1 MTTKVVAQPWYD
13 MAIQDKFSIQ
23 VDELTF
29 HILDELGKP
38 IINDDLT
45 PMKFRSLR
53 ELDFVTDYL
62 ELDDLEVIQWL
73 VTTKKWQ
80 YL

>member
-13 MAIQDKFSIQ
+13 MAIQDKFNIQ
-23 VDELTF
+23 IDELTF

-45 PMKFRSLR
+45 PMKFRSLL
-53 ELDFVTDYL
+53 ELDFITDYID
-62 ELDDLEVIQWL
+62 LDDLEIIHD
-73 VTTKKWQ
+73 K
-80 YL
+80 

>member
-1 MTTKVVAQPWYD
+1 MITKVVAQPWYD
-13 MAIQDKFSIQ
+13 IAIQDKFSIQ

-38 IINDDLT
+38 IVNDDLT

-53 ELDFVTDYL
+53 ELDFVTDYID
-62 ELDDLEVIQWL
+62 LDDLEVI
-73 VTTKKWQ
+73 
-80 YL
+80 

>member
-1 MTTKVVAQPWYD
+1 MKTKVVVQPWYD

-38 IINDDLT
+38 IVNDDLT

-62 ELDDLEVIQWL
+62 ELDDLEVIQ
-73 VTTKKWQ
+73 
-80 YL
+80 

>member
-23 VDELTF
+23 IDELTF

-38 IINDDLT
+38 IISDDLT
-45 PMKFRSLR
+45 PMKFRSLL
-53 ELDFVTDYL
+53 ELDFITDYID
-62 ELDDLEVIQWL
+62 LDDLEVI
-73 VTTKKWQ
+73 
-80 YL
+80 

>member
-1 MTTKVVAQPWYD
+1 MKTKIVAQPWYD

-45 PMKFRSLR
+45 PMKFRSLL

-62 ELDDLEVIQWL
+62 ELDDLEVIQ
-73 VTTKKWQ
+73 
-80 YL
+80 

>member
-1 MTTKVVAQPWYD
+1 MTTCKVVAQPWYD
-13 MAIQDKFSIQ
+13 MAVQDKFSIQ

-38 IINDDLT
+38 IVNDDLT

-62 ELDDLEVIQWL
+62 ELDDLEVI
-73 VTTKKWQ
+73 
-80 YL
+80 

>member
-29 HILDELGKP
+29 HILDELGKS
-38 IINDDLT
+38 IVNDDLT
-45 PMKFRSLR
+45 QMKFRSLR
-53 ELDFVTDYL
+53 E
-62 ELDDLEVIQWL
+62 
-73 VTTKKWQ
+73 
-80 YL
+80 

>member
-1 MTTKVVAQPWYD
+1 MKTKVVAQPWYD

-38 IINDDLT
+38 IVNDDLT

-53 ELDFVTDYL
+53 ESDFITDYI
-62 ELDDLEVIQWL
+62 ELDDLEVI
-73 VTTKKWQ
+73 
-80 YL
+80 

>member
-13 MAIQDKFSIQ
+13 MAIQDKFSIK

-53 ELDFVTDYL
+53 ELDFITDYL
-62 ELDDLEVIQWL
+62 ELDDLEIIQ
-73 VTTKKWQ
+73 
-80 YL
+80 

>member
-1 MTTKVVAQPWYD
+1 MKTKVVAQPWYD

-38 IINDDLT
+38 IVNDDLT

-62 ELDDLEVIQWL
+62 ELDDLEVIQ
-73 VTTKKWQ
+73 
-80 YL
+80 

>member
-1 MTTKVVAQPWYD
+1 MTTKVIVQPWYD

-29 HILDELGKP
+29 HILDEFGKP
-38 IINDDLT
+38 IVNDDLT

-53 ELDFVTDYL
+53 ELDFITDYL
-62 ELDDLEVIQWL
+62 ELDDLEIIQ
-73 VTTKKWQ
+73 
-80 YL
+80 

>member
-1 MTTKVVAQPWYD
+1 MTTKVIAQPWYD

-38 IINDDLT
+38 IVNDDLT

-53 ELDFVTDYL
+53 ELDFITDYL
-62 ELDDLEVIQWL
+62 ELDDLEIIQ
-73 VTTKKWQ
+73 
-80 YL
+80 

>member
-1 MTTKVVAQPWYD
+1 MKTKIVAQPWYD

-38 IINDDLT
+38 IVNDDLT

-62 ELDDLEVIQWL
+62 ELDDLEVIQ
-73 VTTKKWQ
+73 
-80 YL
+80 

>member
-1 MTTKVVAQPWYD
+1 MKTCKVVAQPWYD
-13 MAIQDKFSIQ
+13 MAVKDKFSIQ

-38 IINDDLT
+38 IVNDDLT

-53 ELDFVTDYL
+53 ELDFIIDYL
-62 ELDDLEVIQWL
+62 ELDDLEVIQ
-73 VTTKKWQ
+73 
-80 YL
+80 

>member
-1 MTTKVVAQPWYD
+1 MTTKVIVQPWYD
-13 MAIQDKFSIQ
+13 IAVQDKFSIQ

-38 IINDDLT
+38 IVNDDLT

-53 ELDFVTDYL
+53 ELDFITDYI
-62 ELDDLEVIQWL
+62 ELDDLEVI
-73 VTTKKWQ
+73 
-80 YL
+80 

>member
-1 MTTKVVAQPWYD
+1 MTTKVIVQPWYD
-13 MAIQDKFSIQ
+13 MAVQDKFSIQ

-38 IINDDLT
+38 IVNDDLT

-53 ELDFVTDYL
+53 ELDFITDYI
-62 ELDDLEVIQWL
+62 ELDDLEIIQWL
-73 VTTKKWQ
+73 LHYHVKN
-80 YL
+80 

>member
-1 MTTKVVAQPWYD
+1 MNSKIVVQPWYD
-13 MAIQDKFSIQ
+13 MAVKSKFSIQ

-38 IINDDLT
+38 IVNDDLT

-53 ELDFVTDYL
+53 ELDFITDYI
-62 ELDDLEVIQWL
+62 ELDDLEITQ
-73 VTTKKWQ
+73 
-80 YL
+80 

>member
-38 IINDDLT
+38 IVNDDLT

>member
-1 MTTKVVAQPWYD
+1 MKTCKVIAQPWYD

-38 IINDDLT
+38 IVNDDLT

-62 ELDDLEVIQWL
+62 ELDDLEVI
-73 VTTKKWQ
+73 
-80 YL
+80 

>member
-1 MTTKVVAQPWYD
+1 MTTKVIVQPWYD
-13 MAIQDKFSIQ
+13 IAVQDKFSIQ

-38 IINDDLT
+38 IVNDDLT

-53 ELDFVTDYL
+53 ELDFITDYI
-62 ELDDLEVIQWL
+62 ELDDLEIIQ
-73 VTTKKWQ
+73 
-80 YL
+80 

>member
-1 MTTKVVAQPWYD
+1 MKTKVVAQPWYD

-38 IINDDLT
+38 IVNDDLT
-45 PMKFRSLR
+45 PMEFRSLR
-53 ELDFVTDYL
+53 ELDFITDYI
-62 ELDDLEVIQWL
+62 ELDDLEVIQ
-73 VTTKKWQ
+73 
-80 YL
+80 

>member
-1 MTTKVVAQPWYD
+1 MKTKVIVQPWYD
-13 MAIQDKFSIQ
+13 MAVQDKFSIQ

-38 IINDDLT
+38 IVNDDLT

-53 ELDFVTDYL
+53 ELDFITDYI
-62 ELDDLEVIQWL
+62 ELDDLEIIQ
-73 VTTKKWQ
+73 
-80 YL
+80 

>member
-29 HILDELGKP
+29 HILDELAKP
-38 IINDDLT
+38 IVNDDLT

-62 ELDDLEVIQWL
+62 ELDDLEVIQ
-73 VTTKKWQ
+73 
-80 YL
+80 

>member
-53 ELDFVTDYL
+53 ELDFITDYI

-73 VTTKKWQ
+73 VATKKWQ

>member
-38 IINDDLT
+38 IVNDDLT
-45 PMKFRSLR
+45 QMKFRSLR
-53 ELDFVTDYL
+53 ELDFITDYID
-62 ELDDLEVIQWL
+62 LDDLEVI
-73 VTTKKWQ
+73 
-80 YL
+80 

>member
-1 MTTKVVAQPWYD
+1 MKTKVIVQPWYD
-13 MAIQDKFSIQ
+13 MAVQDKFSIQ

-38 IINDDLT
+38 IVNDDLT

-53 ELDFVTDYL
+53 ELDFITDYI
-62 ELDDLEVIQWL
+62 ELDDLEVI
-73 VTTKKWQ
+73 
-80 YL
+80 

>member
-1 MTTKVVAQPWYD
+1 MKTKVVVQPWYD

-62 ELDDLEVIQWL
+62 ELDDLEVIQ
-73 VTTKKWQ
+73 
-80 YL
+80 

>member
-1 MTTKVVAQPWYD
+1 MKTKVVAQPWYD
-13 MAIQDKFSIQ
+13 IAVQDKFSIQ

-38 IINDDLT
+38 IVNDDLT

-53 ELDFVTDYL
+53 ELDFITDYI
-62 ELDDLEVIQWL
+62 ELDDLEVI
-73 VTTKKWQ
+73 
-80 YL
+80 

>member
-23 VDELTF
+23 VYELTF

-38 IINDDLT
+38 IVNDDLT

-53 ELDFVTDYL
+53 ELDFVTDYI
-62 ELDDLEVIQWL
+62 ELDDLEVI
-73 VTTKKWQ
+73 
-80 YL
+80 

>member
-1 MTTKVVAQPWYD
+1 MRTKVVAQPWYD
-13 MAIQDKFSIQ
+13 MAVQDKFSIQ

-38 IINDDLT
+38 IVNDDLT

-62 ELDDLEVIQWL
+62 ELDDLEVIQ
-73 VTTKKWQ
+73 
-80 YL
+80 